1 MYERGDYEDA
11 KYFAEQ
17 ARSIGEELDE
27 DATPTGHFDVPDLLS
42 EIYYTLGAIAQI
54 THQKGDSLALHGK
67 MLVLRKKLKSKVHDG
82 DALLAH
88 AYNEMGN
95 DFMTDDEYDIAL
107 GFYNTSIKI
116 YKNLGEKFE
125 PSMLILPKVNL
136 GLAYWLQNDHEKAY
150 SIVHDALQEQE
161 QELGPDDGITMK

>member
-17 ARSIGEELDE
+17 GRSIGEELEE
-27 DATPTGHFDVPDLLS
+27 DASSLGRSDVPDLLS
-42 EIYYTLGAIAQI
+42 KVYYTLGAVAQI
-54 THQKGDSLALHGK
+54 THQKGESLKLHAK
-67 MLVLRKKLKSKVHDG
+67 MLVHRKNLKSELRDG

-95 DFMTDDEYDIAL
+95 DFMADDEHEIAL
-107 GFYNTSIKI
+107 GFYHTSIKI
-116 YKNLGEKFE
+116 YKNLGEKFK
-125 PSMLILPKVNL
+125 PSMLVLPKVNL
-136 GLAYWLQNDHEKAY
+136 GLAYWLQDEHEKAY
-150 SIVHDALQEQE
+150 SVVSDALQEQE

>member
-17 ARSIGEELDE
+17 ARSVGEELDD
-27 DATPTGHFDVPDLLS
+27 DAGSRGRFDVPDLLS
-42 EIYYTLGAIAQI
+42 KAYYTLGAIAQI
-54 THQKGDSLALHGK
+54 THQRGESLDLHAK
-67 MLVLRKKLKSKVHDG
+67 MLVLRKSLKPELRDG

-88 AYNEMGN
+88 AYNEIGN

-116 YKNLGEKFE
+116 YKNLGKYFK
-125 PSMLILPKVNL
+125 PSMLVLPRVNL
-136 GLAYWLQNDHEKAY
+136 GLAYWLQGDHEQAY
-150 SIVHDALQEQE
+150 SVVRDTLQEQE
-161 QELGPDDGITMK
+161 QELGPDDGVTMK